1 MSNKEEN
8 FFSRDKFELPI
19 EFIKDKTVV
28 LENLKTD
35 LELEK
40 THNKETKPIYN
51 YVFNPQTELGRKSI
65 NAWSK
70 YHTTNKGF
78 LRDSQKI

>member
-1 MSNKEEN
+1 MLNKEN

-19 EFIKDKTVV
+19 EFIKNKTLV

-35 LELEK
+35 LELEH

-51 YVFNPQTELGRKSI
+51 YVFNPQTELGQKSI
-65 NAWSK
+65 KAWGK

-78 LRDSQKI
+78 LRDSQ